1 MEKKM
6 TEEVLH
12 TRDEISN
19 AMLILLKMRKECADD
34 GEYTKEE
41 KYKAINLALNG
52 LGNMPVTD

>member
-1 MEKKM
+1 M

-34 GEYTKEE
+34 GECTKEE
-41 KYKAINLALNG
+41 KYKAINLALDG